1 MTTKTEK
8 FILDQVRRIL
18 SEEKEE
24 EKSDAKKPR
33 QGRGR
38 IRRGIIGAGGV
49 KADIRKAKS
58 MAERDPQ
65 KLMDNL
71 KIPSSIEGN
80 TIPKKVLNLVR
91 AAIYGTELMRAAY
104 SGATLD
110 ETGRKSIVRV
120 TTSDLTPRDGA
131 LYMTHTLYGA
141 ERAGILKDT
150 GHEIVVNRGSSG
162 VEIVLTKLS

>member
-24 EKSDAKKPR
+24 EKSGAKKRPK
-33 QGRGR
+33 GRGN
-38 IRRGIIGAGGV
+38 IRRGKIGAGGV
-49 KADIRKAKS
+49 KADIRKAKA
-58 MAERDPQ
+58 MAEKNPQ

-71 KIPSSIEGN
+71 KIPGSIEGN

-91 AAIYGTELMRAAY
+91 AAIYGTELMRSAY

-110 ETGRKSIVRV
+110 ETPKKSIVRV
-120 TTSDLTPRDGA
+120 ATAELTPRDGT

-150 GHEIVVNRGSSG
+150 GHEIVVNRGSTG